1 MGNSVGMLSRGAL
14 GMALVLFAACGGSDP
29 AKPNPADSVTVGG
42 AAVAINLADAK
53 QAVTALGGDAADA
66 AVVKETQDILAQLP
80 PGTTA
85 VAIGKPTVTE
95 AGGLRTERTPYELRT
110 PGKVAKPFTLNRLF
124 GQNGTVWVLIGVVVG
139 GPP

>member
-1 MGNSVGMLSRGAL
+1 MRLEVGILARGAL
-14 GMALVLFAACGGSDP
+14 GLTLLLSAACSGGGP
-29 AKPNPADSVTVGG
+29 AKPKPADAVPVGG
-42 AAVAINLADAK
+42 GAVAMNLADAK
-53 QAVTALGGDAADA
+53 QAVAALGGDPADA

-124 GQNGTVWVLIGVVVG
+124 GQNGTVWVLIGVIVG